1 MNGTAPLF
9 ENQRREVIDEIIVKM
24 RAGRI
29 KRRTFLEQALAIGIS
44 GSAAL
49 SLLEACE
56 DSTPNTGSKTV
67 NLIWQSENEL
77 PILAYQQL
85 VDDFN
90 NQSQAIHVIH
100 QSVLSNTAGTTDL
113 ERGVLRKK
121 STAIDVMSIDIIR
134 VAEFAENRWI
144 MPITETQWPLSEQA
158 KYLPGPIKGCT
169 FKDKLWAAPFRTDVG
184 LIYYRTDIVSTPP
197 TSWTDLVNIAQAQRA
212 SAKYGYVWQ
221 GVQSEVLVCDFQ
233 EVLHGYGGF
242 ILDPEDPTQVTVNS
256 SEAIRA
262 LREMLSWVGTI
273 TPADVVKFYT
283 EDNAISTFKDGN
295 AIFMRNWPRVYAN
308 CNDPQSSVIGKFDIH
323 PMLYDPAYT
332 NIGHSCIGGWQ
343 LAINAF
349 ISDEKKAAAWEFIK
363 YMLSP
368 HAQKMAATKA
378 SWAVT
383 LQSIYD
389 DPDVLKQVPLFK
401 QLKPILQTALPRPV
415 TPKYS
420 EVTRAI
426 QIQVHQ
432 ALEGKRSPTDALNK
446 LASDLTDILRNP

>member
-9 ENQRREVIDEIIVKM
+9 ESQRREVIDEIIVKM

-44 GSAAL
+44 GGAAL

-56 DSTPNTGSKTV
+56 DSTPNAGSKTV

-77 PILAYQQL
+77 PILSYQQL

-90 NQSQAIHVIH
+90 NQNKAIHVIH

-144 MPITETQWPLSEQA
+144 TPITETQWPLSEQA

-197 TSWTDLVNIAQAQRA
+197 ISWIDLVNIAQAHKPPPRC
-212 SAKYGYVWQ
+212 GYVWQ
-221 GVQSEVLVCDFQ
+221 GAQYEGLVCNFIEVLY
-233 EVLHGYGGF
+233 GYGGT
-242 ILDPEDPTQVTVNS
+242 ILDPEDSTRVTVNRP
-256 SEAIRA
+256 EAIQA
-262 LREMLSWVGTI
+262 LTEMVSWIGSI
-273 TPADVVKFYT
+273 TPTDVIKFYT

-368 HAQKMAATKA
+368 RAQKIAATKA

-432 ALEGKRSPTDALNK
+432 ALEGKKSPTDALNE
-446 LASDLTDILRNP
+446 LASDLTDILRSP